1 MQFLPDWKPSIVK
14 GCSVVT
20 HIVGQSCSKLPRAKS
35 LNNKRPHSGSVRE
48 TRSHSARK
56 ALWDANEN
64 NKASVAHIT
73 VLRLGCELQQFELQS
88 KNIVFLIS

>member
-1 MQFLPDWKPSIVK
+1 M
-14 GCSVVT
+14 
-20 HIVGQSCSKLPRAKS
+20 
-35 LNNKRPHSGSVRE
+35 RE

-88 KNIVFLIS
+88 KNHRISDFLKVPTGRAVFECI